1 MRTRKYEK
9 KTIVTRAFCDCRG
22 GELIYNTLSLFT
34 DLLTGKDKFEHTCN
48 KCGMKVMLDARYP
61 DEYEVEVPIDGDF

>member
-1 MRTRKYEK
+1 MITRKYEK
-9 KTIVTRAFCDCRG
+9 RTIVNHAFCDCG
-22 GELIYNTLSLFT
+22 GELIYNTDSLFT